1 MANTNSNITT
11 GLAAAQTAGRSPID
25 PLDSGA
31 LPIYIRGRVTCP
43 ATPTVNDTL
52 TLVPGNLIP
61 DGSVF
66 APELSWVYPVTDP
79 GTALTLDIGPSS
91 NADAL
96 ADALALTTAG
106 TTGGVVTFDESGT
119 APLGMTSRV
128 RHVGGEAIAATVTVS
143 TSVVETVIEFC
154 IAYYANA

>member
-1 MANTNSNITT
+1 MANTNSNIT
-11 GLAAAQTAGRSPID
+11 AAHTTAQTSGRSPVD

-52 TLVPGNLIP
+52 TLVPGELIP
-61 DGSVF
+61 DGAAY

-79 GTALTLDIGPSS
+79 GTALTIDVGPSS
-91 NADAL
+91 NPDAL

-106 TTGGVVTFDESGT
+106 TTGGIVPFDESGT

-128 RHVGGEAIAATVTVS
+128 THVAGEDIAATVTVS
-143 TSVVETVIEFC
+143 TAVAETVIEFC